1 MGILY
6 DKNKHFANDLC
17 NAKPKEHSGA
27 FRRKELRHAGIYPA
41 RKVDVT
47 FGVRVLAFLA
57 ALTAC
62 SRSACESV
70 DLTSTVA
77 ITDSIRKPLMPPPK
91 SSFG

>member
-41 RKVDVT
+41 RKIICT
-47 FGVRVLAFLA
+47 
-57 ALTAC
+57 
-62 SRSACESV
+62 
-70 DLTSTVA
+70 
-77 ITDSIRKPLMPPPK
+77 
-91 SSFG
+91 